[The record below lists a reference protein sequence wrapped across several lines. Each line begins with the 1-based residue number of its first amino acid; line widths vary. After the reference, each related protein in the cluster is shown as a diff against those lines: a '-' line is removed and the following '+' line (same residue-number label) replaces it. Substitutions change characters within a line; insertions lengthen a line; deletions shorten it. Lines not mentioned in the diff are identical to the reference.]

1 VSLKSRAQ
9 VINGK
14 GAVMDK
20 ATKARRQAGEAA
32 SRVAPVAASARVTAR
47 QGMRRARTWTAPRL
61 ERTGQAL
68 EKRVAPRISAMLGA
82 AARRIEPPPKRRL
95 WPFLTAGVV
104 TAAAAAGA
112 AIRMVTRRG
121 AETTTQLG
129 KAAEKEAPAQSESAA
144 ATKAADVNG
153 RVRTS

>member
-1 VSLKSRAQ
+1 VSLKSRTQ

-14 GAVMDK
+14 GAVMAK
-20 ATKARRQAGEAA
+20 ATKARRQAEEAA
-32 SRVAPVAASARVTAR
+32 SRVAPMAASARVTAR
-47 QGMRRARTWTAPRL
+47 QGMRSARTWTAPRL
-61 ERTGQAL
+61 HRTGQAL

-82 AARRIEPPPKRRL
+82 AARRIEPPRKRRL

-112 AIRMVTRRG
+112 AIRVMTRRG
-121 AETTTQLG
+121 GAETATQLG
-129 KAAEKEAPAQSESAA
+129 KAAEKEAPAQSEPS